1 MRNKKRKKESE
12 GNVGKGKL
20 SNRARVRILN
30 KKEVKYISA
39 FSKQI

>member
-1 MRNKKRKKESE
+1 MRDKMRKKRE

-20 SNRARVRILN
+20 RNRARVRNFN
-30 KKEVKYISA
+30 KKEVKYISV